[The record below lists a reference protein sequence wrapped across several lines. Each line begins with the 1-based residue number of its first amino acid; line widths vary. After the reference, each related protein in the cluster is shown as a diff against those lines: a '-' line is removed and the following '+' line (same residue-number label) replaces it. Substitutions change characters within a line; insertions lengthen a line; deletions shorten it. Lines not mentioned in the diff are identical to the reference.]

1 MSETRSS
8 MRRYT
13 LWLLIAV
20 ELLMSFSFFGYF
32 HIEPISVTTAYI
44 PVLLAG
50 ALTGPMEAVAVGA
63 VFGLTSMWK
72 ASASYVMASDQL
84 FSPFFSGNPWG
95 SLVLSLGSRML
106 FGLATGLLYL
116 AVRRL
121 RHPSLGVGL
130 VSFLGR
136 TIHSFMVYGAM
147 ALFFPEA
154 GYGPADA
161 FSGFFSPATIAA
173 NLIIT
178 GIVLIFWNF
187 AHSQIMKRFQRRL
200 ALSRSMQMEERYHRM
215 SLILVMLV
223 TLTAAF
229 GVTFY
234 FVHRIDYVLT
244 VNGIV
249 LSDTSYADVL
259 HLQIQFL
266 FGIISMMVLVILF
279 LIINRRYNTWMAYE
293 ARLDALTGA
302 LTRRAFFQACS
313 RTLKTLSQ
321 QEGPLGYFI
330 MLDLDFFK
338 DINDT
343 QGHPEGDRALREVA
357 KALRDSFGRDC
368 LISRLGG
375 DEFALLICSDIS
387 KPELEVTLRH
397 FMERIHRITFGQRGL
412 TCSIGALPVRP
423 DCAPEQLYLEADRLL
438 YTAKEQGRNQ
448 YVIGS

>member
-1 MSETRSS
+1 MSRVSDYSFVNAKLRARIGVMHDSHLIDE
-8 MRRYT
+8 MIKAPT
-13 LWLLIAV
+13 LV
-20 ELLMSFSFFGYF
+20 
-32 HIEPISVTTAYI
+32 
-44 PVLLAG
+44 
-50 ALTGPMEAVAVGA
+50 EAVAKLDGTRFAHIAEVYRSTGDMQQA
-63 VFGLTSMWK
+63 ELSMVEEEI
-72 ASASYVMASDQL
+72 ATYREIASYLPDR
-84 FSPFFSGNPWG
+84 P
-95 SLVLSLGSRML
+95 
-106 FGLATGLLYL
+106 
-116 AVRRL
+116 
-121 RHPSLGVGL
+121 
-130 VSFLGR
+130 
-136 TIHSFMVYGAM
+136 
-147 ALFFPEA
+147 
-154 GYGPADA
+154 
-161 FSGFFSPATIAA
+161 SGFLTVLLEKAEMD
-173 NLIIT
+173 NLKNA
-178 GIVLIFWNF
+178 L
-187 AHSQIMKRFQRRL
+187 RL
-200 ALSRSMQMEERYHRM
+200 WYSEVVRHHHISFRSAYVCRAV
-215 SLILVMLV
+215 I
-223 TLTAAF
+223 
-229 GVTFY
+229 
-234 FVHRIDYVLT
+234 VHRIDYVLT